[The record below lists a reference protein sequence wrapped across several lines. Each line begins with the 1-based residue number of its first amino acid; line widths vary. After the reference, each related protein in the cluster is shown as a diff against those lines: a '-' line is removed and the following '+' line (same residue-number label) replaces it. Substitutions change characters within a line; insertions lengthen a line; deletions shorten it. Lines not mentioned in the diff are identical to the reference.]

1 MYLQTSR
8 VFVLCFA
15 LLATSRAGV
24 VHAQPTPPI
33 PPAKAE
39 LFRDTK
45 RGDAMLAAYFRNETR
60 QLADNCLAG
69 IKTHEDW
76 TAQRVEAKRQLQ
88 EMLGLEP
95 WPERTPLQPVIT
107 GRIEHDLFTVE
118 KLQFQSRPGMYVTG
132 NLYLPKQVTEKLPA
146 ILYVCGHSK
155 QVVEGVSY
163 GNKSGYQHHGAWFAR
178 NGYVCLTIDTIQL
191 GELQGFHHG
200 THNLNEWWWNAR
212 GYTPA
217 GVEAWNGMRAIDY
230 LQSRPE
236 VDPERIGVTGRSGGG
251 AYSWWIAAL
260 DERVK
265 AAVPV
270 AGITDLENHVVD
282 GCVEGHC
289 DCMYFVNTYRWDF
302 AEVAALIAPRPL
314 LISNTDKD
322 GIFPLEGVVRV
333 HEKARR
339 IYQLYGAGKQLGLQ
353 ITEGPHLDTQ
363 ELHIHA
369 FRWFNRFLKNDPTS
383 QVEMT
388 AVKFFE
394 PKQLRVFEELPKD
407 EITTKIQE
415 SFTTVAPA
423 PTTPESPSDWA
434 TKRDTL
440 LSQLRSKVFGGWPE
454 ETTATPESLNLQG
467 ILNVARDGVQLTSW
481 DFTSEH
487 DVTLRLYLAHRAGL
501 SVNDLDLV
509 VLNSL
514 DDEGWAKWL
523 GTMQVAFSTDFTAD
537 LAQTV
542 TKATP
547 EDWESEKKMYASQ
560 KWGMAWIAPR
570 GVGPTAFDQT
580 SKKQIHNRRRYQL
593 LGQTL
598 EGMQVWDIRRAVQAL
613 RLGMNGSKKPLWLQ
627 GERRQT
633 GLVLYASLFEP
644 DIARLDLW
652 YLPKSH
658 QPAGPDFLNVLRV
671 LDIPEAVALAAERS
685 KVRLYEHEP
694 QGWEF
699 PQAVAGKLGWD
710 AKQIQVRVIKPE
722 GK

>member
-1 MYLQTSR
+1 MHLQISR
-8 VFVLCFA
+8 VFALCLA
-15 LLATSRAGV
+15 LLAVTFSNV
-24 VHAQPTPPI
+24 IHAQPSQPA
-33 PPAKAE
+33 PPAKPE

-69 IKTHEDW
+69 IKTLEDW
-76 TAQRVEAKRQLQ
+76 TAQRIEAKRQLQ

-118 KLQFQSRPGMYVTG
+118 KLQFQSRPGLYVTG

-155 QVVEGVSY
+155 QVVDGVSY
-163 GNKSGYQHHGAWFAR
+163 GNKAGYQHHGAWFAR

-289 DCMYFVNTYRWDF
+289 DCMYHINTYRWDF
-302 AEVAALIAPRPL
+302 AEVAALVAPRPL

-383 QVEMT
+383 QVETT

-407 EITTKIQE
+407 EITTKIQG
-415 SFTTVAPA
+415 SFTTIAPA
-423 PTTPESPSDWA
+423 PSVPESPSDWA
-434 TKRDTL
+434 TKRESL
-440 LSQLRSKVFGGWPE
+440 LTQLRSKVFGGWPE

-467 ILNVARDGVQLTSW
+467 ILNVERDGVQLTSW

-501 SVNDLDLV
+501 KVNDLDLI

-523 GTMQVAFSTDFTAD
+523 GTIQVAFSTDFATE

-542 TKATP
+542 TEATP
-547 EDWESEKKMYASQ
+547 EEWESEKKMYAAQ

-570 GVGPTAFDQT
+570 GVGPTAFDQS
-580 SKKQIHNRRRYQL
+580 SKKQIHVRRRFQL

-658 QPAGPDFLNVLRV
+658 QPSGPDFLNVLRV
-671 LDIPEAVALAAERS
+671 LDLPEAVALAAERS
-685 KVRLYEHEP
+685 KVRLYEREP
-694 QGWEF
+694 HGWEF

-710 AKQIQVRVIKPE
+710 AKQIQVRVIKPMP
-722 GK
+722 